1 MHRQNLE
8 EKIYSA
14 GSETQILKEGDII
27 NAVGI
32 DLKIEGPFMQ
42 GWYSAKNNAGESLLY
57 YSGNCGLWKDVLGCR
72 ALPDILLCTDNE
84 IIISAH
90 NEYTKYEFKIP
101 SSKKEIAS
109 IINYIFDLAEII
121 KFFNGHGI
129 SLLYINPDSIYVC
142 GDKIKLNILPD
153 LSEIGKK
160 MFSPRDFVAPEVL
173 MHDTATGKEGV
184 YLLGLIAYKFLTGNN
199 INTYD
204 IDISNYI
211 NNIKI
216 PGFPQFLFKTLS
228 RREDRFSIEEAISYL
243 KNINEERKTAVR
255 FDIGISSTVGLNPD
269 RFIDEDACGYVIES
283 NLNFIEKNVIL
294 KACLAD
300 GMGGMAAGEYASRAA
315 VKGFLKSSENGEIFS
330 KDISDIVIDSA
341 WQANKSVFDELQGK
355 DGGCTFIGIIFKN
368 ETFAL
373 AHVGDSRAYLWL
385 NSEPEDKLKRLTKDH
400 SYVSLMVSSGNMTEE
415 EAKISPDRNKI
426 LKSLGIVRNRQSEY
440 FDDLQKTIGKKTEDL
455 NIGDIILI
463 VCDGIWSEVEE
474 IDMMKI
480 LSNSSCGIEYS
491 ETKDAEA
498 KDDDCAVCGDINKL
512 GAQYIADTLVSFA
525 IKKGASDNAT
535 ALVIKRIS

>member
-14 GSETQILKEGDII
+14 GSETQFLKEGDII
-27 NAVGI
+27 NAAGV
-32 DLKIEGPFMQ
+32 DLRIEGPFIQ
-42 GWYSAKNNAGESLLY
+42 GWYSAKINAGESVFY
-57 YSGNCGLWKDVLGCR
+57 YSGNCGLWKGINKCD
-72 ALPDILLCTDNE
+72 AMPEILLCTDDE
-84 IIISAH
+84 IIIL
-90 NEYTKYEFKIP
+90 NDKKYIKYEYKIP
-101 SSKKEIAS
+101 SSKKENEL
-109 IINYIFDLAEII
+109 IIKYISDLAEII
-121 KFFNGHGI
+121 KNLTEQGM
-129 SLLYINPDSIYVC
+129 SLLYINPDSLYIY

-160 MFSPRDFVAPEVL
+160 MFSPRDLVAPEVL
-173 MHDTATGKEGV
+173 MHDIANGKEGV
-184 YLLGLIAYKFLTGNN
+184 YLLGLFAYKFLTGNN

-211 NNIKI
+211 KNIKI
-216 PGFPQFLFKTLS
+216 PGFPQFLYKTLS
-228 RREDRFSIEEAISYL
+228 RSEERFDINEAIGYL
-243 KNINEERKTAVR
+243 KNIKEERKTAVR

-269 RFIDEDACGYVIES
+269 RLIDEDACGYAIE
-283 NLNFIEKNVIL
+283 NNVNFSEKNLVL

-315 VKGFLKSSENGEIFS
+315 VKGFFKSSEYTEDFS
-330 KDISDIVIDSA
+330 KDINDIVTDLA

-373 AHVGDSRAYLWL
+373 AHVGDSRAYLWI
-385 NSEPEDKLKRLTKDH
+385 NSKSEDKLKRLTKDH
-400 SYVSLMVSSGNMTEE
+400 SYVALMVSSGNMTEE

-463 VCDGIWSEVEE
+463 VCDGIWSELEE
-474 IDMMKI
+474 TDIIKI
-480 LSNSSCGIEYS
+480 LSNSSSG
-491 ETKDAEA
+491 
-498 KDDDCAVCGDINKL
+498 GINKFDAQYVADAL
-512 GAQYIADTLVSFA
+512 ISSAIEKGAQ
-525 IKKGASDNAT
+525 DNAT
-535 ALVIKRIS
+535 ALVIKRVA